1 MTPTSHKGA
10 RRVWRDA
17 GDRAGPNL
25 AATSY
30 VPALTSAPAASVMA
44 LASRSANQALSRQI
58 EIAFDVGQAL
68 RAQSRD
74 LERTARTA
82 VPAGPWRETLMG
94 MARAQARFADT
105 VVDQALALGRRYG
118 GLAFAYP
125 LPGRAG

>member
-1 MTPTSHKGA
+1 
-10 RRVWRDA
+10 
-17 GDRAGPNL
+17 
-25 AATSY
+25 
-30 VPALTSAPAASVMA
+30 MA

-58 EIAFDVGQAL
+58 EMAFDVGQAL

-105 VVDQALALGRRYG
+105 VVDQALALGRRFG